1 MNRFTSVLSI
11 LLIFI
16 SYVNSQDITHLT
28 FNSGVL
34 NTSSS
39 TVKMT
44 ERIKE
49 AATEYKMYGPV
60 PRFVQYDFAF
70 ASDVNEYKK
79 LNGFGILYITSLNSD
94 STEYPITRVYFKS
107 EGGYAIGLID
117 LKLIG
122 SMKISVTDSLIN
134 KIFGQHRIDYYYY
147 LPYEMTQLTGSILID
162 WTNNRK
168 EFVLTK
174 FPNDFTLDFLKNTKL
189 ILPDPKKAIDDKS
202 FDEFADRE
210 FQIKFNR

>member
-1 MNRFTSVLSI
+1 MKRFTSVLSI

-79 LNGFGILYITSLNSD
+79 LNGFGILYITSLNRD
-94 STEYPITRVYFKS
+94 SSEYPIVKVYFKS
-107 EGGYAIGLID
+107 ADGLPDGLID

-134 KIFGQHRIDYYYY
+134 KIFSQHRIDYYYY

-210 FQIKFNR
+210 FQIKLNR